1 VPSLRRLSALVPLV
15 GVPLLLAAGPAS
27 AVPGVLPAV
36 DPVAITGD
44 VVDDVDVLSS
54 GDEAEVQ
61 AALDTLAQETPYQLY
76 VVYVDDFEDQSGK
89 EWAQATATESG
100 LGADDVVLA
109 VATESRRFALAP
121 ESTGE
126 LSSEE
131 LQQVSR
137 DVEDQLR
144 DDNWAGAAVTAAEG
158 VQSAATGGGAG
169 GAIGGIFV
177 IGLVVIA
184 GVTGLAWLAA
194 RRRRRAAEP
203 VQGAPGTGPAGPD
216 GPAGPVDELAA
227 LPTAELDRRSSS
239 ALVRIDDAIRSSEQE
254 LGFAQAEFG
263 PDATRE
269 FEQVLARAKQQVTEA
284 FRLRQT
290 LDDDLPDTEPQ
301 IRDTATR
308 ILRTIGAVSAALDGQ
323 KESFDRLRHVRSRAG
338 EALDSHERSA
348 ATQRARVEASR
359 TALAALAAT
368 YPASAL
374 TSVAQNPDQADRLLD
389 EVANAVRLGREAV
402 EGGDRDTAV
411 RYAQAAEEALGQ
423 VNTLV
428 GAVERAGAD
437 LATAGARLDAAI
449 GSISSDVADA
459 GRLAPRDP
467 EVTARARDAQAAIA
481 AARDARSGTGD
492 PLAALRRITE
502 AEAAIDAALAPMR
515 EGQERSRRAAGHL
528 EEALGR
534 LDSALRGTTDFV
546 DTRRGAVG
554 PEARTRLAEA
564 GRLFNAA
571 LDHRTTDPERALESA
586 RRGEQ
591 LVVEAQRLAQRDV
604 EYAEQ
609 QQLQGA
615 YGRGRGGMGDTVNGI
630 GGMVLGGILIDSI
643 LRGGGGG
650 FGGGWGGGGGFGDGG
665 GGGFDG
671 GGFGDGGF
679 DGGF

>member
-15 GVPLLLAAGPAS
+15 GVPLLVAAGPAS
-27 AVPGVLPAV
+27 AALPAV
-36 DPVAITGD
+36 EPVPITSD
-44 VVDDVDVLSS
+44 IVDEVGALD

-61 AALDTLAQETPYQLY
+61 AALDDLAAETPYQLY
-76 VVYVDDFEDQSGK
+76 VVYVDDFEDQRGS
-89 EWAQATATESG
+89 EWVQQAATESG
-100 LGADDVVLA
+100 LGADDFVLA
-109 VATESRRFALAP
+109 VATESERFALAP
-121 ESTGE
+121 ESSGE
-126 LSSEE
+126 LSRDEVA
-131 LQQVSR
+131 QVYTE
-137 DVEDQLR
+137 VEDVLGTG
-144 DDNWAGAAVTAAEG
+144 DWAGAAVTAAQG
-158 VQSAATGGGAG
+158 LQSAATGGGAG
-169 GAIGGIFV
+169 GALGGLFV
-177 IGLVVIA
+177 GGLVVIA
-184 GVTGLAWLAA
+184 GVAGVAWLAS
-194 RRRRRAAEP
+194 RRRRRAAE
-203 VQGAPGTGPAGPD
+203 QDAARPGQAAPAGP
-216 GPAGPVDELAA
+216 ADELAA

-239 ALVRIDDAIRSSEQE
+239 ALVRIDDAVRSSEQE

-290 LDDDLPDTEPQ
+290 LDDDVPDTEPQ
-301 IRDTATR
+301 VRDTATR
-308 ILRTIGAVSAALDGQ
+308 ILRTIGAVSAALDAQ
-323 KESFDRLRHVRSRAG
+323 KEAFDGLRHVRSRAS
-338 EALDSHERSA
+338 ESLDAHERSA

-359 TALAALAAT
+359 TALASLAAT
-368 YPASAL
+368 YPASAIA
-374 TSVAQNPDQADRLLD
+374 SVAQNPDQADLLLD
-389 EVANAVRLGREAV
+389 EVANAVRLGRAAV

-423 VNTLV
+423 VQTLI

-437 LATAGARLDAAI
+437 LATIGARLDTAI
-449 GSISSDVADA
+449 GSISADVADA
-459 GRLAPRDP
+459 ERLAPRDR
-467 EVTARARDAQAAIA
+467 EVAVRATDARAAIE
-481 AARDARSGTGD
+481 AARAARSGTGD

-515 EGQERSRRAAGHL
+515 EAQDRSRRAAGHL

-571 LDHRTTDPERALESA
+571 LDQRTTDPERALDSA

-609 QQLQGA
+609 QQMQGA

-630 GGMVLGGILIDSI
+630 GGMVLGGILLDSI

-665 GGGFDG
+665 GFGGDG

>member
-15 GVPLLLAAGPAS
+15 AVPLLVAAGPAS
-27 AVPGVLPAV
+27 AALPAV
-36 DPVAITGD
+36 EPVPITSD
-44 VVDDVDVLSS
+44 IVDEVGALD

-61 AALDTLAQETPYQLY
+61 AALDDLAAETPYQLY
-76 VVYVDDFEDQSGK
+76 VVYVDDFEDQRGSDWVQ
-89 EWAQATATESG
+89 EAATESG
-100 LGADDVVLA
+100 LGADDFVLA
-109 VATESRRFALAP
+109 VATESERFALAP

-126 LSSEE
+126 LSRDEV
-131 LQQVSR
+131 QQVSR
-137 DVEDQLR
+137 EVEDALGTG
-144 DDNWAGAAVTAAEG
+144 DWAGAAVTAAQG
-158 VQSAATGGGAG
+158 LQSAATGGGAG
-169 GAIGGIFV
+169 GALGGLFV
-177 IGLVVIA
+177 GGLVVIA
-184 GVTGLAWLAA
+184 GVAGLAWLAS
-194 RRRRRAAEP
+194 RRRRRAAPAAE
-203 VQGAPGTGPAGPD
+203 AARPGQTA
-216 GPAGPVDELAA
+216 PAGPVDELAA
-227 LPTAELDRRSSS
+227 LPTPELDRRSSS
-239 ALVRIDDAIRSSEQE
+239 ALVRIDDAVRSSEQE

-290 LDDDLPDTEPQ
+290 LDDDVPDTEPQ

-308 ILRTIGAVSAALDGQ
+308 ILRTVGAVSAALDAQ
-323 KESFDRLRHVRSRAG
+323 KESFDKLRHVRSRAT
-338 EALDSHERSA
+338 ESLAAHERSA

-359 TALAALAAT
+359 TALASLAAT
-368 YPASAL
+368 YPASAIA
-374 TSVAQNPDQADRLLD
+374 SVAQNPDQADLLLD
-389 EVANAVRLGREAV
+389 EVANAVRLGRAAA

-423 VNTLV
+423 VQTLI

-437 LATAGARLDAAI
+437 LATIGARLDTAI
-449 GSISSDVADA
+449 GSISADVADA
-459 GRLAPRDP
+459 ERLAPRDR
-467 EVTARARDAQAAIA
+467 EVAVRATDARAAIE
-481 AARDARSGTGD
+481 AARAARSGTGD
-492 PLAALRRITE
+492 PLAALRRITD
-502 AEAAIDAALAPMR
+502 AESAIDAALAPMR
-515 EGQERSRRAAGHL
+515 EAQDRSRRAAGHL

-571 LDHRTTDPERALESA
+571 LDQRTTDPERALDSA

-609 QQLQGA
+609 QQMQGA

-630 GGMVLGGILIDSI
+630 GGMVLGGILLDSI

-665 GGGFDG
+665 GFGGDG

>member
-1 VPSLRRLSALVPLV
+1 VPSLRRLSVLVPLV
-15 GVPLLLAAGPAS
+15 GLPLLVAGPAS
-27 AVPGVLPAV
+27 AAVPAV
-36 DPVAITGD
+36 EPVPLTSE
-44 VVDDVDVLSS
+44 VTDDVDVLSS
-54 GDEAEVQ
+54 GDEQQVQ
-61 AALDTLAQETPYQLY
+61 AALDDLAQETPYQLY
-76 VVYVDDFEDQSGK
+76 VVYVDDFEDQSGS
-89 EWAQATATESG
+89 EWAQATAAESG
-100 LGADDVVLA
+100 LGADDLVLA
-109 VATESRRFALAP
+109 VATESRRFAIAP
-121 ESTGE
+121 QSTGE
-126 LSSEE
+126 LSADEVE
-131 LQQVSR
+131 GVYNQ
-137 DVEDQLR
+137 VEDQLR
-144 DDNWAGAAVTAAEG
+144 DDDWTGAAVTAAEG
-158 VQSAATGGGAG
+158 LQSAATGGGAG

-177 IGLVVIA
+177 VGLVVIA
-184 GVTGLAWLAA
+184 GVTGLAWLAS
-194 RRRRRAAEP
+194 RRRRRAAEAAP
-203 VQGAPGTGPAGPD
+203 GAPGTGPAQ
-216 GPAGPVDELAA
+216 PAGPVDELAA

-269 FEQVLARAKQQVTEA
+269 FEQVLARAKEQVTEA

-301 IRDTATR
+301 IRDTAIR
-308 ILRTIGAVSAALDGQ
+308 ILRTVGAVSTALDGQ
-323 KESFDRLRHVRSRAG
+323 QESFDRLRHVRSRAG
-338 EALDSHERSA
+338 EALDAHERSA

-359 TALAALAAT
+359 TALASLAAT

-374 TSVAQNPDQADRLLD
+374 TSVAPNPDQADRLLD

-402 EGGDRDTAV
+402 ESGDRDTAV

-423 VNTLV
+423 VNTLI

-437 LATAGARLDAAI
+437 LATIGARLDAAI
-449 GSISSDVADA
+449 ASISSDVADA
-459 GRLAPRDP
+459 DRLAPRDP
-467 EVTARARDAQAAIA
+467 EVVARADDARAAIA
-481 AARDARSGTGD
+481 DARTARSGTGD
-492 PLAALRRITE
+492 PLAALRRITD

-515 EGQERSRRAAGHL
+515 EAQDRSRRAAVHL

-571 LDHRTTDPERALESA
+571 LDHRTTDPERALDSA

-650 FGGGWGGGGGFGDGG
+650 FGGGWGGGGGGWGGGD

>member
-15 GVPLLLAAGPAS
+15 GVPLLVAAGPAS
-27 AVPGVLPAV
+27 AALPAV
-36 DPVAITGD
+36 EPVPITSD
-44 VVDDVDVLSS
+44 IVDEVGALD

-61 AALDTLAQETPYQLY
+61 AALDDLAAETPYQLY
-76 VVYVDDFEDQSGK
+76 VVYVDDFEDQRGS
-89 EWAQATATESG
+89 EWVQQAATESG
-100 LGADDVVLA
+100 LGADDFVLA
-109 VATESRRFALAP
+109 VATESERFALAP
-121 ESTGE
+121 ESSGE
-126 LSSEE
+126 LSRDEVE
-131 LQQVSR
+131 QVYTE
-137 DVEDQLR
+137 VEDVLGTG
-144 DDNWAGAAVTAAEG
+144 DWAGAAVTAAQG
-158 VQSAATGGGAG
+158 LQSAATGGGAG
-169 GAIGGIFV
+169 GALGGLFV
-177 IGLVVIA
+177 GGLVVIA
-184 GVTGLAWLAA
+184 GVAGVAWLAS
-194 RRRRRAAEP
+194 RRRRRAAEQP
-203 VQGAPGTGPAGPD
+203 ADAARPGQAAPAGP
-216 GPAGPVDELAA
+216 ADELAA

-239 ALVRIDDAIRSSEQE
+239 ALVRIDDAVRSSEQE

-290 LDDDLPDTEPQ
+290 LDDDVPDTEPQ
-301 IRDTATR
+301 VRDTATR
-308 ILRTIGAVSAALDGQ
+308 ILRTIGAVSAALDAQ
-323 KESFDRLRHVRSRAG
+323 KEAFDGLRHVRSRAS
-338 EALDSHERSA
+338 ESLDAHERSA

-359 TALAALAAT
+359 TALASLAAT
-368 YPASAL
+368 YPASAIA
-374 TSVAQNPDQADRLLD
+374 SVAQNPDQADLLLD
-389 EVANAVRLGREAV
+389 EVANAVRLGRAAV

-423 VNTLV
+423 VQTLI

-437 LATAGARLDAAI
+437 LATIGARLDTAI
-449 GSISSDVADA
+449 GSISADVADA
-459 GRLAPRDP
+459 ERLAPRDR
-467 EVTARARDAQAAIA
+467 EVAVRATDARAAIEA
-481 AARDARSGTGD
+481 TRAARSGTGD

-515 EGQERSRRAAGHL
+515 EAQDRSRRAAGHL

-571 LDHRTTDPERALESA
+571 LDQRTTDPERALESA

-609 QQLQGA
+609 QQMQGA

-630 GGMVLGGILIDSI
+630 GGMVLGGILLDSI

-665 GGGFDG
+665 GFGGDG

>member
-1 VPSLRRLSALVPLV
+1 MPSLRRLSALVPLV
-15 GVPLLLAAGPAS
+15 GVPLLVAAGPAS
-27 AVPGVLPAV
+27 AALPAV
-36 DPVAITGD
+36 EPVPITSD
-44 VVDDVDVLSS
+44 IVDEVGALD

-61 AALDTLAQETPYQLY
+61 AALDDLAAETPYQLY
-76 VVYVDDFEDQSGK
+76 VVYVDDFEDQRGS
-89 EWAQATATESG
+89 EWVQQAATESG
-100 LGADDVVLA
+100 LGADDFVLA
-109 VATESRRFALAP
+109 VATESERFALAP
-121 ESTGE
+121 ESSGE
-126 LSSEE
+126 LSRDEVE
-131 LQQVSR
+131 QVYTE
-137 DVEDQLR
+137 VEDVLGTG
-144 DDNWAGAAVTAAEG
+144 DWAGAAVTAAQG
-158 VQSAATGGGAG
+158 LQSAATGGGAG
-169 GAIGGIFV
+169 GALGGLFV
-177 IGLVVIA
+177 GGLVVIA
-184 GVTGLAWLAA
+184 GVAGVAWLAS
-194 RRRRRAAEP
+194 RRRRRAAA
-203 VQGAPGTGPAGPD
+203 QAADAARPGQAAPAGP
-216 GPAGPVDELAA
+216 ADELAA

-239 ALVRIDDAIRSSEQE
+239 ALVRIDDAVRSSEQE

-290 LDDDLPDTEPQ
+290 LDDDVPDTEPQ
-301 IRDTATR
+301 VRDTATR
-308 ILRTIGAVSAALDGQ
+308 ILRTIGAVSAALDAQ
-323 KESFDRLRHVRSRAG
+323 KEAFDGLRHVRSRAS
-338 EALDSHERSA
+338 ESLDAHERSA

-359 TALAALAAT
+359 TALASLAAT
-368 YPASAL
+368 YPASAIA
-374 TSVAQNPDQADRLLD
+374 SVAQNPDQADLLLD
-389 EVANAVRLGREAV
+389 EVANAVRLGRAAV

-423 VNTLV
+423 VQTLV

-437 LATAGARLDAAI
+437 LATIGARLDTAI
-449 GSISSDVADA
+449 GSISADVADA
-459 GRLAPRDP
+459 ERLAPRDR
-467 EVTARARDAQAAIA
+467 EVAVRATAARAAID
-481 AARDARSGTGD
+481 AARAARSGTGD

-515 EGQERSRRAAGHL
+515 EAQDRSRRAAGHL

-571 LDHRTTDPERALESA
+571 LDQRTTDPERALESA

-609 QQLQGA
+609 QQMQGA

-630 GGMVLGGILIDSI
+630 GGMVLGGILLDSI

-665 GGGFDG
+665 GFGGDG

>member
-1 VPSLRRLSALVPLV
+1 MPSLRRLSALVPLV
-15 GVPLLLAAGPAS
+15 GVPLLVAAGPAS
-27 AVPGVLPAV
+27 AALPAV
-36 DPVAITGD
+36 DPVPITSD
-44 VVDDVDVLSS
+44 IVDEVGALD

-61 AALDTLAQETPYQLY
+61 TALDALAAETPYQLY
-76 VVYVDDFEDQSGK
+76 VVYVDDFEDQRGSD
-89 EWAQATATESG
+89 WVQQAATESG
-100 LGADDVVLA
+100 LGADDFVLA
-109 VATESRRFALAP
+109 VATESERFALAP
-121 ESTGE
+121 ESSGE
-126 LSSEE
+126 LSRDEV
-131 LQQVSR
+131 QQVYTE
-137 DVEDQLR
+137 VEDVLGTG
-144 DDNWAGAAVTAAEG
+144 DWAGAAVTAAEG
-158 VQSAATGGGAG
+158 LQSAATGGGAG
-169 GAIGGIFV
+169 GALGGLFV
-177 IGLVVIA
+177 GGLVVIA
-184 GVTGLAWLAA
+184 GVAGVAWLAS
-194 RRRRRAAEP
+194 RRRRRAAE
-203 VQGAPGTGPAGPD
+203 QATESARPGQAAPAGP
-216 GPAGPVDELAA
+216 ADELAA

-239 ALVRIDDAIRSSEQE
+239 ALVRIDDAVRSSEQE

-290 LDDDLPDTEPQ
+290 LDDDVPDTEPQ
-301 IRDTATR
+301 VRDTATR
-308 ILRTIGAVSAALDGQ
+308 ILRTVGAVSAALDAQ
-323 KESFDRLRHVRSRAG
+323 KEAFDGLRHVRSRAS
-338 EALDSHERSA
+338 ESLDAHERSA
-348 ATQRARVEASR
+348 AAQRARVEASR
-359 TALAALAAT
+359 TALASLAAT
-368 YPASAL
+368 YPASAIA
-374 TSVAQNPDQADRLLD
+374 SVAQNPDQADLLLD
-389 EVANAVRLGREAV
+389 EVANAVRLGRAAV

-423 VNTLV
+423 VQTLI

-437 LATAGARLDAAI
+437 LATIGARLDTAI
-449 GSISSDVADA
+449 GSISADVADA
-459 GRLAPRDP
+459 ERLAPRDR
-467 EVTARARDAQAAIA
+467 EVAVRASDARAAIE
-481 AARDARSGTGD
+481 AARAARSGTGD

-502 AEAAIDAALAPMR
+502 AESAIDAALAPMR
-515 EGQERSRRAAGHL
+515 EAQDRSRRAAGHL

-571 LDHRTTDPERALESA
+571 LDQRTTDPERALESA

-609 QQLQGA
+609 QQMQGA

-630 GGMVLGGILIDSI
+630 GGMVLGGILLDSI

-665 GGGFDG
+665 GFGGDG